1 MARTLRDLL
10 PPLWGKWK
18 LDGIAF
24 GEYPKGPDGRNL
36 CRWCHE
42 QVPTRK
48 KQQVWCG
55 QECIAEHGAAKGHN
69 GHLRIAVLDRDK
81 GVCAACGLDCDAFGK
96 RMVKRLRQLRDRRLG
111 SERIKRLRDAVVK
124 RGFDGLIDSPWQA
137 DHIVARSEG
146 GSSLMGNIQTLCTP
160 CHKSK
165 TAVMKSRL
173 AGRLF

>member
-1 MARTLRDLL
+1 MPRTLRDLL
-10 PPLWGKWK
+10 PPLAGKWK

-36 CRWCHE
+36 CRWCHL

-55 QECIAEHGAAKGHN
+55 QECVGEHALTKGSS
-69 GHLRIAVLDRDK
+69 GPIRIAVLDRDK
-81 GVCAACGLDCDAFGK
+81 GVCAVCGLDCDAFEK
-96 RMVKRLRQLRDRRLG
+96 RMRNRLRQLRDRRLG

-124 RGFDGLIDSPWQA
+124 RGFDGLIDSTWQA

-146 GSSLMGNIQTLCTP
+146 GSSLMENIQTLCTP
-160 CHKSK
+160 CHKAKS
-165 TAVMKSRL
+165 AEMKSRL
-173 AGRLF
+173 AGRLS